1 MKRDENSLMFGKY
14 ELSIKII
21 IWNIYR
27 TVVVLFVGYLSVILG
42 IFTTDDPRGTGV
54 VGGIVF
60 AILLFA
66 IFYALLVIFP
76 YKIYRFVSNKK
87 DINR

>member
-1 MKRDENSLMFGKY
+1 MKRDDNSLIFRKY
-14 ELSIKII
+14 KLSIKII

-42 IFTTDDPRGTGV
+42 IFTTDDPRETGV
-54 VGGIVF
+54 VGGVVF

-87 DINR
+87 EINR